1 MTTALEETSTTE
13 LVSGL
18 LLDFYGGRGV
28 LVAPAP
34 ESAPEDRLWLV
45 LTPSTGELQELVV
58 GDVAVGECM
67 PVHELIDALARGWLA
82 EKTSR
87 QHTEVL
93 LARME
98 QMVEDIRSYAIERQL
113 EGHYCRAGLNKAL
126 EHFDLEPFHPRYRLV
141 VSATASI
148 ELDADSPSEAES
160 RVRYLVDGLAISGDS
175 DEEEVET
182 LLSSVHVD
190 GIEAL

>member
-1 MTTALEETSTTE
+1 MTAAVEDTSTTE

-18 LLDFYGGRGV
+18 LFTFYGGTGV

-45 LTPSTGELQELVV
+45 LTPSTGAFEELVI
-58 GDVAVGECM
+58 GDLSSSDLIPM
-67 PVHELIDALARGWLA
+67 DELIQGLASGWMR
-82 EKTSR
+82 ERSTR

-98 QMVEDIRSYAIERQL
+98 EKVEDIRTYAIERQL
-113 EGHYCRAGLNKAL
+113 EGHYCREGLNKAL
-126 EHFDLEPFHPRYRLV
+126 EFFDLEPYHPRYRLLV
-141 VSATASI
+141 TATASI
-148 ELDADSPSEAES
+148 ELDADNADEAEN
-160 RVRYLVDGLAISGDS
+160 RVRYLVDGLAISGDN

-182 LLSSVHVD
+182 LLNSVHIEGV
-190 GIEAL
+190 EAL